1 MLRLPAKRN
10 CAVEESGSGP
20 RKRSPPVEVLEAYQY
35 HRLRRV
41 SIFDGLVSGV
51 PVQDFNTDCGS
62 PQFAV
67 QSGGGWWPRPKK
79 KRDLSTVAAIRRKTS
94 CATRR
99 FWGVWNGRKKAVGG
113 GLLTRPELTP
123 EHLLKLISGGAQGLV
138 DGTHRVPLKRK
149 VVVVEGAI
157 WCDCCVLA
165 PKLASF
171 FSWV

>member
-1 MLRLPAKRN
+1 MCFVYRGSEKESGKSSVKFRVSFVGMTMLRLPAKRN

-20 RKRSPPVEVLEAYQY
+20 RKRSPSVEVLEAYLY

-79 KRDLSTVAAIRRKTS
+79 REICQRW
-94 CATRR
+94 RR
-99 FWGVWNGRKKAVGG
+99 FDAKLVVRRVVFGGCGTEGRK
-113 GLLTRPELTP
+113 R
-123 EHLLKLISGGAQGLV
+123 
-138 DGTHRVPLKRK
+138 R
-149 VVVVEGAI
+149 EGA
-157 WCDCCVLA
+157 
-165 PKLASF
+165 S
-171 FSWV
+171 

>member
-1 MLRLPAKRN
+1 MCFVYRGSEKESGKSSVKFRVSFVGMTMLRLPAKRN

-20 RKRSPPVEVLEAYQY
+20 RKRSPSVEVLEAYLY

-123 EHLLKLISGGAQGLV
+123 DHPLEPGYALV
-138 DGTHRVPLKRK
+138 G
-149 VVVVEGAI
+149 
-157 WCDCCVLA
+157 
-165 PKLASF
+165 
-171 FSWV
+171 